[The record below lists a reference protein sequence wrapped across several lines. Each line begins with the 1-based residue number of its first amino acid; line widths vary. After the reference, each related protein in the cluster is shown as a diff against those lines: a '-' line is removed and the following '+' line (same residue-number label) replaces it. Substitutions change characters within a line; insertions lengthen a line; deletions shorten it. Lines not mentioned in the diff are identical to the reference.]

1 LWLIIEGFAGNDE
14 DRRWR
19 QRGDFCKQKS
29 FDSDFK
35 MLLEF
40 KASLIAAK

>member
-1 LWLIIEGFAGNDE
+1 M
-14 DRRWR
+14 RWQR
-19 QRGDFCKQKS
+19 QANRKQQKQKS

-35 MLLEF
+35 MLLGF

>member
-1 LWLIIEGFAGNDE
+1 MQVD
-14 DRRWR
+14 
-19 QRGDFCKQKS
+19 KKS

-40 KASLIAAK
+40 KASLIAANASKKDGDASC